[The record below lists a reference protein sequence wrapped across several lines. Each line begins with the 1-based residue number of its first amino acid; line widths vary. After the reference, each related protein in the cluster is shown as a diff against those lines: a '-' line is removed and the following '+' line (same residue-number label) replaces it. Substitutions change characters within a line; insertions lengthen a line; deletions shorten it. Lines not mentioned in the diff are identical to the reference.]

1 MFHSLGIKKTEHWSA
16 QTGMRTIWVRRWG
29 SLYRQNVSQGINIMG
44 DLLFPAPEF
53 LFLYSTK
60 QLCMSLNLYEISSVR
75 LAFTGCLG
83 WNQTQGSDASAL
95 GSQALLGHRLTSL
108 FETLSMFNMKVLP
121 WNRTCVTGN
130 KEFTEVT
137 DGVKSRDV
145 SFLDYRTCF

>member
-1 MFHSLGIKKTEHWSA
+1 
-16 QTGMRTIWVRRWG
+16 
-29 SLYRQNVSQGINIMG
+29 MG

-60 QLCMSLNLYEISSVR
+60 QLCMSLNLCEISSVR

-83 WNQTQGSDASAL
+83 WNRTQGSDASAL

-130 KEFTEVT
+130 KELTEVT
-137 DGVKSRDV
+137 DFWITGLVFSTRGVAPCWP
-145 SFLDYRTCF
+145 FLRMHTF